1 MQGVENAKW
10 TERGVLMDVTIKKKD
25 GKTTIGTAK
34 AHPTWVNRTP
44 KEPFHQKDIPYIIIK
59 LISWKI
65 LSRVA
70 VIVTS

>member
-1 MQGVENAKW
+1 MGDEENAKW

-44 KEPFHQKDIPYIIIK
+44 KEPFHQKDIPCIITK
-59 LISWKI
+59 LIFWKI
-65 LSRVA
+65 L
-70 VIVTS
+70 